1 MRHRDVALVAIIGH
15 ECSITVGALQS
26 VPGVPSH
33 MVHVVYFDHETFVT
47 LLAVVLILA
56 LMLVHVVCV
65 AITRAE
71 LFLTDMTLEVDSSSW
86 IRVHLVWHSIWICWQ
101 YSSLCTPQDSLKQ
114 KTSWL

>member
-1 MRHRDVALVAIIGH
+1 MNLCQVRVETLMGH

-33 MVHVVYFDHETFVT
+33 VVHIVCFDRETLVT

-65 AITRAE
+65 ALRE
-71 LFLTDMTLEVDSSSW
+71 LNLFSQIS
-86 IRVHLVWHSIWICWQ
+86 HL
-101 YSSLCTPQDSLKQ
+101 K
-114 KTSWL
+114 